1 MTCEIVF
8 FEDRDGNAPVLK
20 WLDALPDE
28 VRGKLLAAISKLQQ
42 HGPTLPFPYS
52 SQIEGKMRELR
63 TQLGKDKYR
72 VLYFFDENRAAV
84 LLHGF
89 QKNTAAVEGSDKR
102 IGRSRIA
109 EHNERQTR
117 RVQKSPKKK

>member
-8 FEDRDGNAPVLK
+8 FEDREGKAPVLE
-20 WLDALPDE
+20 WLDSQPDE
-28 VRGKLLAAISKLQQ
+28 IRGKLLAAIAKLQQ

-52 SQIEGKMRELR
+52 SQIEGRMRELR
-63 TQLGKDKYR
+63 TQLGKNKYR

-89 QKNTAAVEGSDKR
+89 QKNTAAVEDSDKK
-102 IGRSRIA
+102 IGRSRIT
-109 EHNERQTR
+109 EHNEKLARALR
-117 RVQKSPKKK
+117 KSHKKK

>member
-1 MTCEIVF
+1 MTWEIVF

-20 WLDALPDE
+20 WLDSQPDE
-28 VRGKLLAAISKLQQ
+28 VRGKLLAAINKLQQ

-63 TQLGKDKYR
+63 TQMGKDKYR
-72 VLYFFDENRAAV
+72 VLYFFDENRAGV

-89 QKNTAAVEGSDKR
+89 QKNTAAVEESDKK

-109 EHNERQTR
+109 EHNDRLARQ
-117 RVQKSPKKK
+117 VQKSPKKK